1 MSGAAADRPRMRF
14 AVEPRDPSYG
24 VPVDIDDLVATEAE
38 VELGLEVEPA
48 AWGPRA
54 PAPGTRRPASV
65 LFCDGVRRVDATL
78 WIDQGDGRVR
88 PAMAASIGAGAV
100 RCCGLSARVV
110 ARVVARCVATAS
122 AAAEEVPTRHGTYG
136 LQRTAGDAP
145 AVLNAAVVAAMAE
158 LEVEVARR
166 HAAEADLVLVDGR
179 LRRPGGHP
187 PGTVGYVKS
196 HGARYLPEEQ
206 EAVVGR
212 LAPGQ
217 RTPLF
222 CLQQKMGA
230 VLTWYLRLP
239 GGRGHPWAGIVR
251 CEVAADLATS
261 QAAEVADA
269 CCLVL
274 PCFASSP
281 HKDARAPVNL
291 VPIGGLERDLRHHLG
306 DQQLLYRALLA
317 AALAA

>member
-1 MSGAAADRPRMRF
+1 MRF

-24 VPVDIDDLVATEAE
+24 VPVDIEDLAETGAE
-38 VELGLEVEPA
+38 VEVGVEVEPPAWAPVGPA
-48 AWGPRA
+48 A
-54 PAPGTRRPASV
+54 GTRRPTSV

-88 PAMAASIGAGAV
+88 PAMAASVGAGAV
-100 RCCGLSARVV
+100 RCSGASARVV
-110 ARVVARCVATAS
+110 DRVVARCVATAS
-122 AAAEEVPTRHGTYG
+122 VAAEEVPTRHGTYG

-206 EAVVGR
+206 EAVVAR
-212 LAPGQ
+212 LAPGE

-222 CLQQKMGA
+222 CLLQKMGA
-230 VLTWYLRLP
+230 VLTWY
-239 GGRGHPWAGIVR
+239 VR
-251 CEVAADLATS
+251 CRGAGATRGPASCGARWAAKCPPAGPPRWPTP
-261 QAAEVADA
+261 AAW
-269 CCLVL
+269 
-274 PCFASSP
+274 PCRPSP
-281 HKDARAPVNL
+281 AP
-291 VPIGGLERDLRHHLG
+291 PTRTAGPR
-306 DQQLLYRALLA
+306 
-317 AALAA
+317 

>member
-1 MSGAAADRPRMRF
+1 MSMRF
-14 AVEPRDPSYG
+14 AVEPRDPAYG
-24 VPVDIDDLVATEAE
+24 VPVEIEDLVATGAE
-38 VELGLEVEPA
+38 VSVDLEEEPA
-48 AWGPRA
+48 AWAPRS
-54 PAPGTRRPASV
+54 PAADATRPRSV

-88 PAMAASIGAGAV
+88 PAMAASVGAGAV
-100 RCCGLSARVV
+100 RCCGVTARVV
-110 ARVVARCVATAS
+110 ARSVARCLATAS
-122 AAAEEVPTRHGTYG
+122 ADAEEVPTRHGIYG

-145 AVLNAAVVAAMAE
+145 EVLNAAVVAAMAE
-158 LEVEVARR
+158 LEVAVARA
-166 HAAEADLVLVDGR
+166 HGADAELVLVDGR

-196 HGARYLPEEQ
+196 HGARYLPEDQ
-206 EAVVGR
+206 EAVIPA
-212 LAPGQ
+212 LEPGQ

-222 CLQQKMGA
+222 CIQQKMGA
-230 VLTWYLRLP
+230 VVTWYLRLP

-251 CEVAADLATS
+251 CEVGGDLSATRAARL
-261 QAAEVADA
+261 ADA

-274 PCFASSP
+274 PSFASSP

-317 AALAA
+317 AGTAAA